1 MAKIYFI
8 GAGPGDPELITIK
21 GQRIIAEAD
30 VIIYAGSLVN
40 PEILK
45 YGKKDVPVY
54 NSATMNLDEV
64 LKVELESMHKGK
76 TVARVHT
83 GDPAIYGAIQEQM
96 DGLRAAGVA
105 EEQMEV
111 VPGVSSFL
119 ATAAALKQE
128 YTLPNVS
135 QTIIITRMEGRT
147 PMPEKE
153 KLSMLAQ
160 HQATMCIFLSIQG
173 INTVMSQLKD
183 GGYPGDTPVAIA
195 EGARIGLRLKATLK
209 GDITLYEHQECAS
222 GAEANYFKKTAALTS
237 EIFGRYDGLIYIMA
251 AGIAVR
257 SIAAH
262 VVSKASDPAVLCM
275 DECGKHC
282 ISLLSGHLGGAN
294 KLTREV
300 AAAIGA
306 APVIT
311 TATDVHEKRAPD
323 DIARELMMRV
333 EPLDTLKPVNSVIA
347 AGKRFSWFL
356 DYQVEGAKSI
366 RKRLLEIGISCASS
380 DLINENE
387 FDACVIITERN
398 VKCSKPYVYLRP
410 KNLYVGIGCKRG
422 TSEAFIKKAFY
433 AALEK
438 INVYTYQVASLSSVN
453 LKADEKGLLD
463 FAKHIDR
470 PIHFYTVEELRETE
484 AENHIEISKFVEKTI
499 GVGNVCQSA
508 ALRESMG
515 GKTLLPKTKFASVTI
530 AIAVGLSV

>member
-1 MAKIYFI
+1 MRYA
-8 GAGPGDPELITIK
+8 
-21 GQRIIAEAD
+21 II
-30 VIIYAGSLVN
+30 S
-40 PEILK
+40 
-45 YGKKDVPVY
+45 
-54 NSATMNLDEV
+54 
-64 LKVELESMHKGK
+64 
-76 TVARVHT
+76 
-83 GDPAIYGAIQEQM
+83 
-96 DGLRAAGVA
+96 
-105 EEQMEV
+105 
-111 VPGVSSFL
+111 VS
-119 ATAAALKQE
+119 
-128 YTLPNVS
+128 
-135 QTIIITRMEGRT
+135 
-147 PMPEKE
+147 
-153 KLSMLAQ
+153 
-160 HQATMCIFLSIQG
+160 
-173 INTVMSQLKD
+173 
-183 GGYPGDTPVAIA
+183 A
-195 EGARIGLRLKATLK
+195 EGARLGLRLKATLK

-251 AGIAVR
+251 AGIVVR

-356 DYQVEGAKSI
+356 DYQVEGDKSI
-366 RKRLLEIGISCASS
+366 RKRLLDIGISCASS

-438 INVYTYQVASLSSVN
+438 INVHTYQVASLSSVN

>member
-1 MAKIYFI
+1 MRYA
-8 GAGPGDPELITIK
+8 
-21 GQRIIAEAD
+21 II
-30 VIIYAGSLVN
+30 S
-40 PEILK
+40 
-45 YGKKDVPVY
+45 
-54 NSATMNLDEV
+54 
-64 LKVELESMHKGK
+64 
-76 TVARVHT
+76 
-83 GDPAIYGAIQEQM
+83 
-96 DGLRAAGVA
+96 
-105 EEQMEV
+105 
-111 VPGVSSFL
+111 VS
-119 ATAAALKQE
+119 
-128 YTLPNVS
+128 
-135 QTIIITRMEGRT
+135 
-147 PMPEKE
+147 
-153 KLSMLAQ
+153 
-160 HQATMCIFLSIQG
+160 
-173 INTVMSQLKD
+173 
-183 GGYPGDTPVAIA
+183 A
-195 EGARIGLRLKATLK
+195 EGARLGLRLKATLK

-251 AGIAVR
+251 AGIVVR

-323 DIARELMMRV
+323 DIA
-333 EPLDTLKPVNSVIA
+333 SVIA

-366 RKRLLEIGISCASS
+366 RKRLLDIGISCASS